1 MTLLNVSSRLTTTS
15 TEPEIPALQQR
26 ESIAPATDCVVISIE
41 RYIESFDASVPSGYV
56 PLRKFVAEVEA
67 DPEAAAALARAR
79 TKLTQVFAREGESIR
94 TLRLAKGWSQAQ
106 LAAKLGTSQPH
117 VARIERG
124 TENVTIQTC
133 RKLCEALDIDMN
145 RLDSLLRARED
156 SVESC

>member
-15 TEPEIPALQQR
+15 TEPEITALQQR
-26 ESIAPATDCVVISIE
+26 ELIAPATDCVVISIE
-41 RYIESFDASVPSGYV
+41 RYIEAFDTPAPSGYV
-56 PLRKFVAEVEA
+56 PLRKLVAEAEA

-94 TLRLAKGWSQAQ
+94 TLRLAKGWSQAH